1 MNQNYQQ
8 CGTTLP
14 FCPMIISEKRT
25 KCLTF
30 LIYTHVIY
38 TKHTLISTDTGT
50 VCALF
55 EAF

>member
-1 MNQNYQQ
+1 MTQNYQQ
-8 CGTTLP
+8 RGRTLP
-14 FCPMIISEKRT
+14 FCRMIISEKRT
-25 KCLTF
+25 KCFSF

-38 TKHTLISTDTGT
+38 TKHTLISTDAGT